1 MTHTIESQNANFRN
15 TKFDSDSIE
24 SIREAAFVAD
34 EAQRDLEDLVYEAGV
49 TFAKKILSGNGNII
63 SGDALKT
70 LDVAD
75 LKPESFVDGMRYVFD
90 LKTH

>member
-15 TKFDSDSIE
+15 TKFGSDSIE
-24 SIREAAFVAD
+24 SIREAAFAAD
-34 EAQRDLEDLVYEAGV
+34 EAQRDLEDLVYEAGSA
-49 TFAKKILSGNGNII
+49 FAQKIMTGNGDITN
-63 SGDALKT
+63 SDALKN